1 MDPATDLEIV
11 VDALMASYAWTYR
24 LAAWEDADAETMS
37 KVMDRH
43 IGLIAS
49 GFRPPTPANQ

>member
-1 MDPATDLEIV
+1 MI

-24 LAAWEDADAETMS
+24 LAAWEDADAEAMG

-49 GFRPPTPANQ
+49 GFRPPTPANR